1 MSGATVSAF
10 VIHLQRAE
18 KRRPQVERLRAAL
31 PMPTQIVD
39 GVDGRILPD
48 AEAAKVYRPRL
59 AAPTYPFPLLRTEIA
74 CFLSH
79 RKAWQAIVDSG
90 LDSGLV
96 LEDDVAPEQ
105 PLFDDVCRFVLRHIQ
120 PGDYVRLP
128 YRTHTDGG
136 TAVAT
141 EGTMTLVDPRLPG
154 MGMQAQ
160 IIGRGAAQ
168 ALLRAT
174 ETFDRPVDAVLQL
187 DGIPGV
193 RMLAARPV
201 CIRQIAEQ
209 LGGTVVQKKNKSL
222 GEVLDREV
230 RRAWY
235 RLGVWCRSRMPRSAG

>member
-1 MSGATVSAF
+1 MNEATVSAF
-10 VIHLQRAE
+10 VIHLRRAE
-18 KRRPQVERLRAAL
+18 KRRPQVERLRATL
-31 PMPTQIVD
+31 PIETHIID

-48 AEAAKVYRPRL
+48 ADAAQVYRRRL
-59 AAPTYPFPLLRTEIA
+59 AAPAYPFPLLRTEIA

-90 LDSGLV
+90 LDCGLV

-105 PLFDDVCRFVLRHIQ
+105 PLFEDVCRFVLRTIR

-128 YRTHTDGG
+128 YRSHTDSG
-136 TAVAT
+136 AAIAT
-141 EGTMTLVDPRLPG
+141 EGGMTLVAPRLPG

-160 IIGRGAAQ
+160 IISRGAAE

-187 DGIPGV
+187 DRVAGV

-209 LGGTVVQKKNKSL
+209 LGGTVVQKKDKSL
-222 GEVLDREV
+222 PEVLDREI

-235 RLGVWCRSRMPRSAG
+235 RLGVWSRSLTPRSPG